1 MTGPSTFTT
10 YADAVRNFSGEPEA
24 PELLIERQGS
34 LSVFYAPFEWVN
46 TEARLVLVGITPG
59 RVQAINALREASRQL
74 GAGADTDTVL
84 RRAKQAAS
92 FSGTMRPNLVAMLD
106 HIGINTWLGVP
117 STSSLFDGRADL
129 LQSASAL
136 QYPVFVDHPRDRN
149 YKGRPGIVDHPL
161 LRAHLVSHFL
171 PMAVSLPEA
180 VFVPLGPVPTK
191 ALTWLTGSHR
201 FRPRAVLAGLPHPSG
216 ANAERISYFLGRKQR
231 ELLSSKTNADKID
244 ASRTALRSLVS
255 TLT

>member
-136 QYPVFVDHPRDRN
+136 QYPVFVDHP
-149 YKGRPGIVDHPL
+149 L